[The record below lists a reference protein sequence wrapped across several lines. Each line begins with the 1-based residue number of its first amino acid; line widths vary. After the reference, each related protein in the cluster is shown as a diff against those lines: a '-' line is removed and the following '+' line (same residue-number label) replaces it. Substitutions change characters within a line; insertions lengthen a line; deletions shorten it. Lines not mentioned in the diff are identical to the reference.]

1 MNYKFPAKRMR
12 RSRMKAF
19 SRELICENKI
29 SSEDLIYPIFI
40 IEGHNKRRKIK
51 SMPNIFRLTKDLLLK
66 EAEKATEL
74 GIPAIA
80 LFPMIDPA
88 KKDKQGSHALDSKI

>member
-29 SSEDLIYPIFI
+29 SSEDLIYPMFI
-40 IEGHNKRRKIK
+40 IEGHNKKRENKVNAQYFQI
-51 SMPNIFRLTKDLLLK
+51 N
-66 EAEKATEL
+66 
-74 GIPAIA
+74 
-80 LFPMIDPA
+80 
-88 KKDKQGSHALDSKI
+88 